1 MNLRQIRTKIKAV
14 DNIKK
19 ITNAMELISSIKMK
33 KAQQEYL
40 EGRQYSQYLNIIFQ
54 KVINQVK
61 DKNLLLMNNHA
72 KVDRRLYII
81 IGSNKGLCGTF
92 NLNIYKKI
100 IEIDLNNSPAFIII
114 GKKISSLL
122 SKIGAEVLADFSNYN
137 PSEIISPLF
146 DFVVNKFIDGEFK
159 EVYII
164 FNQFFSGVVSKPIQ
178 KKLLPIDL
186 MNKNIGDEEK
196 NNGIEGEEIIIE
208 PSLQILAEKIF
219 SSLIELEIRDAIL
232 SSQVSEH
239 AARMLAMKNA
249 TDNAKELVY
258 NLILIRNRIR
268 QEKITYEL
276 LDMITAKESISA

>member
-208 PSLQILAEKIF
+208 PSLQILADKIF

>member
-61 DKNLLLMNNHA
+61 DKNLLLMNNNA

>member
-40 EGRQYSQYLNIIFQ
+40 EGRQYSQYFNIIFQ
-54 KVINQVK
+54 KVINQVRN
-61 DKNLLLMNNHA
+61 KNLLLMNNHA

-186 MNKNIGDEEK
+186 INKNIGDEEK
-196 NNGIEGEEIIIE
+196 NNGIEREEVIIE

>member
-1 MNLRQIRTKIKAV
+1 
-14 DNIKK
+14 
-19 ITNAMELISSIKMK
+19 
-33 KAQQEYL
+33 
-40 EGRQYSQYLNIIFQ
+40 
-54 KVINQVK
+54 
-61 DKNLLLMNNHA
+61 MNNYA

-81 IGSNKGLCGTF
+81 LGSNKGLCGTF
-92 NLNIYKKI
+92 NINIFKKI
-100 IEIDLNNSPAFIII
+100 IEIDLDKSPAFIIF
-114 GKKISSLL
+114 GKKISNLL
-122 SKIGAEVLADFSNYN
+122 SKIGAQVLADFSNYD
-137 PSEIISPLF
+137 PSEIVSPLF
-146 DFVVNKFIDGEFK
+146 DFVVNKFVNGEFK

-164 FNQFFSGVVSKPIQ
+164 FNQFISGAVSKPMQ
-178 KKLLPIDL
+178 KKLLPIEL
-186 MNKNIGDEEK
+186 INKTVIDDEK
-196 NNGIEGEEIIIE
+196 INHTNRGETIIE

-276 LDMITAKESISA
+276 LDMITAKESISI

>member
-137 PSEIISPLF
+137 PSEIVSPLF

-208 PSLQILAEKIF
+208 PSLQILADKIF